1 MHHHNFA
8 VSASMRQKYPFMS
21 LLSPLTGVVGSVYPL
36 EPQEMHIPAFRRFW
50 PAWAICQCHIPISL
64 TIKATTCKNRA
75 CRLRRR

>member
-36 EPQEMHIPAFRRFW
+36 EPQEMHIPRFSSVL
-50 PAWAICQCHIPISL
+50 ASL
-64 TIKATTCKNRA
+64 GN
-75 CRLRRR
+75 LSMP